1 MKTADLYD
9 GYGEQLQV
17 AAPAF
22 TNYGARREFSGQI
35 TTLKIFEDNTLVRE
49 TLNQP
54 GVGKVLVVDGGGSLR
69 CALLGDQLA
78 QLAVDNGWSGI
89 IINGCIRDADMIR
102 TMDVGVKALNTN
114 PAKSAKRGEGQRD
127 IVVNFAGASFTPGAY
142 AYADTDGIVV
152 SKQSLNELE
161 PKT

>member
-9 GYGEQLQV
+9 DYGDLLQV
-17 AAPAF
+17 VTPAF
-22 TNYGARREFSGQI
+22 ANYGARHAFSGQI
-35 TTLKIFEDNTLVRE
+35 TTLKLFEDNTLVRE
-49 TLNQP
+49 TLSQS
-54 GVGKVLVVDGGGSLR
+54 GDGKVLVVDGGGSLR

-78 QLAVDNGWSGI
+78 QLAVENGWSGV

-127 IVVNFAGASFTPGAY
+127 IMVYFAGASFRPGAY
-142 AYADTDGIVV
+142 VYADSDGIVV
-152 SKQSLNELE
+152 SEQSLNEAE
-161 PKT
+161 STT

>member
-9 GYGEQLQV
+9 DYGEQLQV
-17 AAPAF
+17 VTPAF
-22 TNYGARREFSGQI
+22 ANYGARRSFGGQI
-35 TTLKIFEDNTLVRE
+35 TTLKLFEDNTLVRE

-78 QLAVDNGWSGI
+78 QLAVENGWAGI
-89 IINGCIRDADMIR
+89 IINGCIRDADMIGS
-102 TMDVGVKALNTN
+102 MDIGVKALNTN
-114 PAKSAKRGEGQRD
+114 PAKSVKRGEGQRD
-127 IVVNFAGASFTPGAY
+127 IVVNFAGASFTPGDY
-142 AYADTDGIVV
+142 VYADTDGIVV
-152 SKQSLNELE
+152 SEQSLNKSG